1 MRTAVP
7 SQECEAQ
14 GCWMQFSG
22 SCKAHVQQ
30 IGSKSA
36 KLRFCAASGCKTLAS
51 SATGIAQGRPGC
63 LRTENAFFATVRGAA
78 GRMLSK

>member
-30 IGSKSA
+30 IGKA
-36 KLRFCAASGCKTLAS
+36 PLLRASGCKTLAS
-51 SATGIAQGRPGC
+51 SAANRHAQGRPGC